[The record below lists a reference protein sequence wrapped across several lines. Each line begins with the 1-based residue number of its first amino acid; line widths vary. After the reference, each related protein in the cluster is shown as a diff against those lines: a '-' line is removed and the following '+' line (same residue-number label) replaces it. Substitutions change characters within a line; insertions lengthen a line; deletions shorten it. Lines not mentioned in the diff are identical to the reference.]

1 MKIRTTLFLL
11 IILCAPIYAGQPIP
25 DDFAYGISLT
35 PETGSAIYAVTLPE
49 SIYRR
54 ITRADLGD
62 MRVFN
67 RQGEVVPY
75 LLRRP
80 EISSQSV
87 APVMLP
93 FFPIYADMGK
103 KGGEISF
110 QLSAD
115 GRGSILSIQANS
127 GSQPSQNI
135 RAYIIDASAAD
146 RAISELEAEWRNEG
160 ESFVTTVSVES
171 GNDLTHWQTLVNA
184 ATLAKLQ
191 YGEHRLDQNRIVLP
205 AKKAK
210 YLRISWSA
218 GRQGVELTKLNA
230 LFSPVTAEPDRAE
243 IAVSGAAAKDKPHA
257 YEFDLKGLF
266 PADRINLSLPQRN
279 SLTQAVLKSRATP
292 KEEWKI
298 RHRGLFYNL
307 IVEDNPLNNAPVSL
321 SPAISDRYW
330 RLETDDSGGM
340 GSGMPLLRISWIPH
354 HLVFLAR
361 GEAPF
366 QLVYGSTK
374 IKAPEASM
382 DRLFDSIGKN
392 QTHLVRKVLP
402 GNETE
407 IGGAD
412 NLKPQAPPF
421 PWKKFMLW
429 AVLIVGVL
437 ILAWMAYFLY
447 RQMNAPDKG
456 ENSH

>member
-11 IILCAPIYAGQPIP
+11 IILCVPLYAGQPSP
-25 DDFAYGISLT
+25 DDFAYGLLLT
-35 PETGSAIYAVTLPE
+35 PETESAIYSVTLPE
-49 SIYRR
+49 SVYRH

-67 RQGEVVPY
+67 RQGEIVPY

-87 APVMLP
+87 APVILP
-93 FFPIYADMGK
+93 FFPIYADPGK
-103 KGGEISF
+103 TGGEFSF

-115 GRGSILSIQANS
+115 GRGSILSIQAKS
-127 GSQPSQNI
+127 GAGGNV

-171 GNDLTHWQTLVNA
+171 GDDLTHWRTLVNA

-191 YGEHRLDQNRIVLP
+191 YGEHRLDQNRIILP
-205 AKKAK
+205 VRKAK

-218 GRQGVELTKLNA
+218 GRQGLELTKLKA
-230 LFSPVTAEPDRAE
+230 LFSPVTAEPDRSE
-243 IAVSGAAAKDKPHA
+243 IVVSGTAAKDKPHA

-279 SLTQAVLKSRATP
+279 SLTQAVLKSRATL

-340 GSGMPLLRISWIPH
+340 GSGIPLLKISWIPH

-374 IKAPEASM
+374 IKVPEASM
-382 DRLFDSIGKN
+382 DRLFDNIGKD
-392 QTHLVRKVLP
+392 QTHLVKKAIP

-412 NLKPQAPPF
+412 NLKPQSPPF
-421 PWKKFMLW
+421 PWKKFLLW
-429 AVLIVGVL
+429 AVLLVGVL

-447 RQMNAPDKG
+447 QQMNAPDKG

>member
-1 MKIRTTLFLL
+1 MSIRMTFFLL

-25 DDFAYGISLT
+25 DDFAYGLSLT
-35 PETGSAIYAVTLPE
+35 PETESAIYAFTLPE
-49 SIYRR
+49 SVYLH

-67 RQGEVVPY
+67 RQGEPVPY

-103 KGGEISF
+103 KGGEFSF
-110 QLSAD
+110 QLSSD
-115 GRGSILSIQANS
+115 GRGSILSIHANT
-127 GSQPSQNI
+127 GTQPGENVK
-135 RAYIIDASAAD
+135 AYIIDASATD
-146 RAISELEAEWRNEG
+146 RAISELEADWRNEG

-171 GNDLTHWQTLVNA
+171 GDDLTHWRTLVNA
-184 ATLAKLQ
+184 ATLARLQ

-205 AKKAK
+205 VRRAK

-218 GRQGVELTKLNA
+218 GRQGVELTKLKA
-230 LFSPVTAEPDRAE
+230 LFSPITSEPDRSE
-243 IAVSGAAAKDKPHA
+243 IAISGTAAKDRHYS

-266 PADRINLSLPQRN
+266 PADRINLILPQRN
-279 SLTQAVLKSRATP
+279 SLTQAVLKSRANS

-307 IVEDNPLNNAPVSL
+307 IVEDNALNNAPVSL
-321 SPAISDRYW
+321 TPAISDRYW

-340 GSGMPLLRISWIPH
+340 GSGIPLLKISWIPH
-354 HLVFLAR
+354 NLVFLAR

-366 QLVYGSTK
+366 QLAYGSAK
-374 IKAPEASM
+374 IKSPEASM
-382 DRLFDSIGKN
+382 DRLFDNIGKN
-392 QTHLVRKVLP
+392 QTHLIKKAIP

-412 NLKPQAPPF
+412 KLKPQEPPF
-421 PWKKFMLW
+421 PWKKFLLW
-429 AVLIVGVL
+429 AVLVVGVL

-447 RQMNAPDKG
+447 RQMNAPDKR